1 MCFCCECFRAKRW
14 VSRIKSWQSSSWIF
28 LAWAQLQCLQS
39 VKKMWDVFWCFLC
52 VWSRSS
58 SCRPFK
64 EKQPISSQTEH
75 KHFNL
80 DRNHVETN
88 KQTNRCQRELF
99 VSWSG
104 RRRWDGAQ
112 QDVLQ
117 GHLTVDITAQ
127 FAVESSCLQEV
138 KSAAVDQPFTDTTDP
153 LALVCRQEAA
163 EETRSAEVMWR
174 F

>member
-1 MCFCCECFRAKRW
+1 MCSG
-14 VSRIKSWQSSSWIF
+14 VSCVCDHVV
-28 LAWAQLQCLQS
+28 LPADPL
-39 VKKMWDVFWCFLC
+39 KK
-52 VWSRSS
+52 
-58 SCRPFK
+58 
-64 EKQPISSQTEH
+64 SSQSAVRLN

-88 KQTNRCQRELF
+88 KQTNRRQRELF

-117 GHLTVDITAQ
+117 GHLTVDVTAQ
-127 FAVESSCLQEV
+127 FAIESSCLQEV

-163 EETRSAEVMWR
+163 EETRSAEVM
-174 F
+174 